1 MLSGTVPF
9 KGTDL
14 KELHKLIIE
23 GEYKSIKNIS
33 KEANHLIKCLL
44 EVEPKNRI
52 KIEDI
57 LVHPWMINVDL
68 FFFRT
73 QNLFTNAENILLA
86 KSNVDY
92 SDINNK
98 ENMVENFD
106 IKNLDTVNED
116 IN

>member
-9 KGTDL
+9 KGNDV
-14 KELHKLIIE
+14 KDLHKLIIE
-23 GEYKSIKNIS
+23 GKYKAIKNVS
-33 KEANHLIKCLL
+33 KEANHLVKCLL

-68 FFFRT
+68 NSFKT
-73 QNLFTNAENILLA
+73 QNLFTNAEHILLA

-98 ENMVENFD
+98 ENMVENFN
-106 IKNLDTVNED
+106 IKN
-116 IN
+116 